1 MLIIYVL
8 YYTNTQTKHLN
19 NKIQSLTLKR
29 GIMADELTLT
39 RFLLAVMLGTLFAIV
54 YSMRKLIILERY
66 IARIEGHIE
75 KLSKHILR
83 EESVIRRK
91 IR

>member
-1 MLIIYVL
+1 
-8 YYTNTQTKHLN
+8 
-19 NKIQSLTLKR
+19 
-29 GIMADELTLT
+29 MADELTLT

-75 KLSKHILR
+75 KLSKYILK
-83 EESVIRRK
+83 EERFIKRK
-91 IR
+91 IK

>member
-1 MLIIYVL
+1 
-8 YYTNTQTKHLN
+8 
-19 NKIQSLTLKR
+19 
-29 GIMADELTLT
+29 MADELTLT